1 MTHQQSFDFKHDTFK
16 VTQND
21 FKRLGIITEYDR
33 LKAGKQILL
42 GLAIL
47 YVMTLFAYVYV
58 PQRGTDLIEITKMVF
73 PPLATL
79 IIAFYFRDSKGV

>member
-1 MTHQQSFDFKHDTFK
+1 MKEQQSFDFKNDTFN
-16 VTQND
+16 VTQDD
-21 FKRLGIITEYDR
+21 FKKLGIITEYDR
-33 LKAGKQILL
+33 LRAGKQILL
-42 GLAIL
+42 GLAVL
-47 YVMTLFAYVYV
+47 YVMTLIAYVWA

>member
-33 LKAGKQILL
+33 LRAGKQILL
-42 GLAIL
+42 GLAVL
-47 YVMTLFAYVYV
+47 YVMTLLAYVYV
-58 PQRGTDLIEITKMVF
+58 PQKGTDLIEITKMVF

>member
-1 MTHQQSFDFKHDTFK
+1 MNQQSFDFKHDIFK
-16 VTQND
+16 VTQDD
-21 FKRLGIITEYDR
+21 FKKLGIITEYDR
-33 LKAGKQILL
+33 LRAGKQILL

-47 YVMTLFAYVYV
+47 YVMTLIAYIWT